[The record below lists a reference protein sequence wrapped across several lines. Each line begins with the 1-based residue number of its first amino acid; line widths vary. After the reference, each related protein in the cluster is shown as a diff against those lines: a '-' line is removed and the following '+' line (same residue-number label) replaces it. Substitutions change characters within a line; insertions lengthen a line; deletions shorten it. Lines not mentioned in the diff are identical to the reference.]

1 LTKPLVLATTF
12 LLVLT
17 FGWSRHRWGSISGG
31 ALATSPH
38 GVSDIWRF
46 FVESW
51 HEVGMGSNVAAP
63 AWILFVGIGSIFTF
77 GNVALFISLFFLL
90 TPFLALWSSQRYL
103 RNLTSSP
110 WLTAVGAL
118 IYALSPVAISAIDG
132 GHLGVMVLLILLPIF
147 LGVFGQ
153 WYEVEHRSFRNIFAF
168 SLLLWVLQAFNPSLI
183 IPTAIGTGVL
193 IVRDYRAAA
202 KNHRDPLFLTRLGR
216 RAIVLFTPLIL
227 AMPTSLTYIVHPSRL
242 LLEIGILQPGGGGNL
257 ALLANPGGSGSI
269 PWWSISSI
277 SVLLLVTHFS
287 VTKARQYST
296 YGIGFLLAGA
306 LCGSLQISGNGTTS
320 RNFVYAG
327 TFIAL
332 ATVLA
337 VIAAVIMFDDLR
349 SRLERA
355 HLNYQ
360 HFSVAFVIAIA
371 IVYSVTSSLWVFSAG
386 ADSPVRHTT
395 DQVLPAFLAV
405 EADAKTLI
413 IRPVEEGGHTSLAY
427 YIARGEAIT
436 LGEPDVAT
444 ENTPFITSAVE
455 GLIDNTGVGS
465 SKIFAAYGIK
475 YIFVKNPAHNE
486 LIQTID
492 GLGGFNRASATDA
505 GTVWKIAQPT
515 GRVIFTD
522 SSGKATV
529 LDSLLGAVTAPGPG
543 TITLTENYSQSWQAL
558 SDGVRLDRSKSEYG
572 LPQFKV
578 KAGGEV
584 VFLHDGTIRRAWLSL
599 FLISLVTTIVMS
611 LPAGRRRREMLDS
624 EVA

>member
-1 LTKPLVLATTF
+1 
-12 LLVLT
+12 
-17 FGWSRHRWGSISGG
+17 
-31 ALATSPH
+31 
-38 GVSDIWRF
+38 
-46 FVESW
+46 
-51 HEVGMGSNVAAP
+51 
-63 AWILFVGIGSIFTF
+63 
-77 GNVALFISLFFLL
+77 
-90 TPFLALWSSQRYL
+90 
-103 RNLTSSP
+103 
-110 WLTAVGAL
+110 
-118 IYALSPVAISAIDG
+118 
-132 GHLGVMVLLILLPIF
+132 
-147 LGVFGQ
+147 
-153 WYEVEHRSFRNIFAF
+153 
-168 SLLLWVLQAFNPSLI
+168 
-183 IPTAIGTGVL
+183 
-193 IVRDYRAAA
+193 
-202 KNHRDPLFLTRLGR
+202 
-216 RAIVLFTPLIL
+216 
-227 AMPTSLTYIVHPSRL
+227 
-242 LLEIGILQPGGGGNL
+242 
-257 ALLANPGGSGSI
+257 
-269 PWWSISSI
+269 
-277 SVLLLVTHFS
+277 
-287 VTKARQYST
+287 
-296 YGIGFLLAGA
+296 
-306 LCGSLQISGNGTTS
+306 
-320 RNFVYAG
+320 
-327 TFIAL
+327 
-332 ATVLA
+332 
-337 VIAAVIMFDDLR
+337 
-349 SRLERA
+349 
-355 HLNYQ
+355 
-360 HFSVAFVIAIA
+360 VAFVIAIA

-529 LDSLLGAVTAPGPG
+529 LDSSLGAVTAPGPG

-578 KAGGEV
+578 TAGGEV